1 MFKSSSTSGLGL
13 GTKLGAAANK
23 SDLNVSHR
31 HQIFRAFRN
40 MSVFD
45 WMLLP
50 SLSGT
55 CIKIKQ
61 THMCDKMNA
70 FVTDLPEKLEKE
82 AKGAFKKASKR

>member
-50 SLSGT
+50 SPST
-55 CIKIKQ
+55 
-61 THMCDKMNA
+61 
-70 FVTDLPEKLEKE
+70 
-82 AKGAFKKASKR
+82 

>member
-50 SLSGT
+50 SPSSTCMT
-55 CIKIKQ
+55 CI
-61 THMCDKMNA
+61 
-70 FVTDLPEKLEKE
+70 
-82 AKGAFKKASKR
+82 